1 MEFTEKPVS
10 VTQLKSVALESWRL
24 YFSEMPYRMTS
35 PRSLHDP
42 ASTLIRP
49 AENNAAFSEIDVS
62 GADHLL

>member
-1 MEFTEKPVS
+1 MELTEKPEA
-10 VTQLKSVALESWRL
+10 VTKLKSVALESWRL

-42 ASTLIRP
+42 ASTIIRP

>member
-1 MEFTEKPVS
+1 MELTEKPEA
-10 VTQLKSVALESWRL
+10 VTQLKSVAVDSWRL

-42 ASTLIRP
+42 ASTITKP
-49 AENNAAFSEIDVS
+49 AENNAAFSDINVS